1 MQNKESVVQYEY
13 LLPRLIRWTKG
24 GEDVRDDRF
33 WIGLSLLA
41 LGLLGILGYFVL
53 TRSAPTAALTAGRP
67 VVVIDPGHGG
77 EDGGAVAPDG
87 TEEADINLA
96 VARRLDLL
104 LRFLGRDTLLLR
116 ESDVS
121 LHDPSASTIRE
132 KKVSDIHNRV
142 DTVNAQT
149 DPHLISIH
157 QNFFPSSKY
166 HGAQVFYGGNPVS
179 QPWAEVTRGNLRSCL
194 APDNKREAKPIDR
207 GIYLMN
213 HVSCPALLIECG
225 FLSNP
230 EERCLLKDGD
240 YQTALAVVIAGSYIQ
255 STQEKGETVHV
266 SQGEESVLLHP
277 MRE

>member
-1 MQNKESVVQYEY
+1 M
-13 LLPRLIRWTKG
+13 
-24 GEDVRDDRF
+24 RDDRF

-96 VARRLDLL
+96 VAQRLDFLL
-104 LRFLGRDTLLLR
+104 HFLGRDTLLLR
-116 ESDVS
+116 DSDIS

-142 DTVNAQT
+142 DAVNAQT
-149 DPHLISIH
+149 DPYLISIH

-166 HGAQVFYGGNPVS
+166 RGAQVFYGGNPQS
-179 QPWAEVTRGNLRSCL
+179 QPWAERTRGNLRSCL
-194 APDNKREAKPIDR
+194 DPENKRETKPIDR

-230 EERCLLKDGD
+230 EERCLLKDGS

-255 STQEKGETVHV
+255 STQEEGETANV
-266 SQGEESVLLHP
+266 SQSEESVLLHP
-277 MRE
+277 VRE